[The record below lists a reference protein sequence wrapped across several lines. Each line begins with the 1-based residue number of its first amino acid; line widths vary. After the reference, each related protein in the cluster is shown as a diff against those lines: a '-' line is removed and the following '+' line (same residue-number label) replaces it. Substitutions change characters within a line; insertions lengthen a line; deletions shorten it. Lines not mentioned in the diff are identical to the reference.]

1 MGVRMLAVYS
11 MPLGL
16 LLAGWMIASF
26 GFVATATA
34 YCIFGLFATLAI
46 ALFWRRHLFPLSAP
60 ANAR

>member
-1 MGVRMLAVYS
+1 
-11 MPLGL
+11 
-16 LLAGWMIASF
+16 
-26 GFVATATA
+26 VATATA